1 MSERNIIPKLRSF
14 DVPAPG
20 LPQRVTVLR
29 GLPGSGK
36 STAALA
42 IQKLYPEEVLRINND
57 DISRLL
63 LGASY
68 LSKTADTHSLLAN
81 LRRAML
87 IEGLQRPTVRLIIID
102 NTNLVSET
110 VAEVEALA
118 VAFGA
123 EFIVEDEFLKVS
135 VEECIKRDSQRSESV
150 GKDVI
155 LRMSRRAKTLTPWTS
170 FRPVLKSKNNEQ
182 TPVCFIIDLDPILR
196 WLRNASVSDWM
207 RIYKEKLPSP
217 AIELAKAIKS
227 SGAEVIGVTSLSEK
241 HFAEAS
247 VWSNVHVFPGIKLFM
262 KEYDNDGRSA
272 MSKYLAYDKHIKPHY
287 NVAGVIGEKSELV
300 HVWKN
305 IAQLPTFEVSFGDF

>member
-14 DVPAPG
+14 DLPAPG
-20 LPQRVTVLR
+20 SPQRVTVLR

-36 STAALA
+36 STAALEL
-42 IQKLYPEEVLRINND
+42 QKLYPEEVLRINND
-57 DISRLL
+57 DISRLM

-68 LSKTADTHSLLAN
+68 LSKTTDAHSLLSN
-81 LRRAML
+81 LRRTML
-87 IEGLQRPTVRLIIID
+87 IEGLQRPSVRLIIID
-102 NTNLVSET
+102 NTNLVPET
-110 VAEVEALA
+110 VSEVEALA

-135 VEECIKRDSQRSESV
+135 VEECIKRDAQRAEPV

-155 LRMSRRAKTLTPWTS
+155 LRMHKKAKTLTPWTS
-170 FRPVLKSKNNEQ
+170 FRPALKSKSNKKL
-182 TPVCFIIDLDPILR
+182 PVCFIIDLDPILR
-196 WLRNASVSDWM
+196 WLRDASLSDWM

-217 AIELAKAIKS
+217 VIELAKAVKS
-227 SGAEVIGVTSLSEK
+227 SGAEVVGVTSLSEK

-247 VWSNVHVFPGIKLFM
+247 VWANVHVFPGIKLFM

-272 MSKYLAYDKHIKPHY
+272 MSKYIAYEKHIKPHY

-305 IAQLPTFEVSFGDF
+305 IALLPTFEVSFGDF